1 MICNTTCTVE
11 FQLQREVEK
20 EQGEDVIVE
29 KGKEK
34 DIWIQILRRWY
45 RTKQVGGLLSVVY
58 FPHNQSRNCKIYIGK
73 LTNV

>member
-34 DIWIQILRRWY
+34 DIWIQILRRW
-45 RTKQVGGLLSVVY
+45 
-58 FPHNQSRNCKIYIGK
+58 
-73 LTNV
+73 